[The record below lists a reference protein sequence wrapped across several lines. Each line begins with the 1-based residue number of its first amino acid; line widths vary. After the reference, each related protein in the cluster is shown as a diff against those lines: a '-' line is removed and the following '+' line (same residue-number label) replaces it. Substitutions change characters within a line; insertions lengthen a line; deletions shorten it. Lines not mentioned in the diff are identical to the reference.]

1 MLITLGGLGIW
12 ATIDL
17 IIILVGKFT
26 RKDGT
31 VIPVR
36 IPITQ

>member
-12 ATIDL
+12 TTIDF
-17 IIILVGKFT
+17 IIILFGKFT

-31 VIPVR
+31 LISVR
-36 IPITQ
+36 VASN